1 MRFMVILNLIVLRML
16 NIKLSVSSDIA
27 RLPLFLGDITRYY
40 YRLISST
47 DVLQFLCIKM
57 MF

>member
-1 MRFMVILNLIVLRML
+1 MRFMVILNLIVLRMF

-47 DVLQFLCIKM
+47 DV
-57 MF
+57 